1 MHESKKYQQHQDR
14 CSDAAKRCRC
24 EIGRWLAVNG
34 EAIYGTR
41 AWKRARQWSSGTVP
55 KAEDK
60 EFRGE
65 YDLTKMV
72 DAPLPGY
79 ARIDAFYTAK
89 DDAVYAIIPRWPAG
103 EIVLDDIEVPPG
115 AQVTLLET
123 GAPLRSRT
131 EGRKL
136 FVEAADLRG
145 LNVPFR
151 EAYVLKIPGAR

>member
-1 MHESKKYQQHQDR
+1 M
-14 CSDAAKRCRC
+14 
-24 EIGRWLAVNG
+24 
-34 EAIYGTR
+34 
-41 AWKRARQWSSGTVP
+41 P

-136 FVEAADLRG
+136 FVEAADLPG